1 MACAKTVAA
10 ICVLCIVCITF
21 AIACACAP
29 TNRVSKYQ
37 SACYEGL
44 TSGMMPSIDRPP
56 PTPCGPGG
64 IAEKG
69 ERNCCS
75 SFGVP
80 PNINV
85 Y

>member
-1 MACAKTVAA
+1 
-10 ICVLCIVCITF
+10 
-21 AIACACAP
+21 
-29 TNRVSKYQ
+29 
-37 SACYEGL
+37 
-44 TSGMMPSIDRPP
+44 MMPSIDRPP
-56 PTPCGPGG
+56 PSPCGPGG

-69 ERNCCS
+69 ERNCCG